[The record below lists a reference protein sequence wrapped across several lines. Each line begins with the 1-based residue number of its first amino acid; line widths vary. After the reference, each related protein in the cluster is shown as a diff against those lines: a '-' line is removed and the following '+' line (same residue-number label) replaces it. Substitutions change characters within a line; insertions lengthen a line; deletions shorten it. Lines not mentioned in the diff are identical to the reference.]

1 MATLGKALPQ
11 TQTTVLPVRLRAGK
25 TTALK
30 FRDEILL
37 ALDTLRKN
45 SLRSAAPKRRALAR
59 SAPFCQD
66 GFATG
71 GSGGMS

>member
-1 MATLGKALPQ
+1 
-11 TQTTVLPVRLRAGK
+11 VLVRKG
-25 TTALK
+25 
-30 FRDEILL
+30 
-37 ALDTLRKN
+37 
-45 SLRSAAPKRRALAR
+45 SLRRAEARALAL